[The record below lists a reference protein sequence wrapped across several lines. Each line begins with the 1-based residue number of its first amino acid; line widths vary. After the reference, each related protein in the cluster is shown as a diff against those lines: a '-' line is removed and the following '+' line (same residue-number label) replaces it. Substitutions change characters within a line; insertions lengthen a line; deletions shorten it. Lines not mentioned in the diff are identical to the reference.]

1 MHWLTGYELRKT
13 WGRKSFLASL
23 CLLFFLN
30 LFLLWYHNLPGE
42 GKPGLAA
49 YKRFQE
55 KINGMTETEKE
66 NYVSNLKETMDGVG
80 FVEEVLMMRNM
91 SDEMGDILAQQL
103 LGENPG
109 LFEAWYEKYQ
119 SGEYLQL
126 TDSLRQEALLV
137 SELHA
142 QWEKSAGYGEYLE
155 AVQETEDTLGSIGI
169 FRKTEEN
176 SFSTENIRK
185 SAADYAGLTSDGI
198 SWMPDKAVTGSMENL
213 WTDILLVLSVF
224 FFVGSLILEEKEK
237 SLFYIT
243 RSTKFGIFRSICAK
257 ILALLFHCMA
267 AAILLYG
274 SNLLYFGSAVGY
286 GDLNAKLQ
294 SLAAYRDST
303 LSVSI
308 LEYIGLSVA
317 TKAVVL
323 FGFGTLLTALCI
335 LADTVYLPYL
345 AGGMLWGLSFL
356 LYTVIPA
363 AAKKSLFKYLNFAGM
378 MKTENLYGS
387 YLNFN
392 IMEKAVSRTKL
403 VWIAI
408 MIVVSA
414 GILASMFLFARGN
427 SFVLRE
433 RRRGISL
440 GFRPGIS
447 VTGQEGY
454 KILIANRALVIL
466 LFFGLLL
473 GYREWEQ
480 KYSLT
485 SGEEYYQ
492 SMMRQLAGELTEEK
506 RELVLKEQA
515 RYQEAFEEIEKID
528 RMVFSGELTER
539 MGEELKAEW
548 YAVTAFYPY
557 YSRVWQQYQGICE
570 NGGCFIY
577 DTGYL
582 YLLGTGEDDFLIPFL
597 LLNCCMVLAFGNAV
611 SMEDENGSWNLIG
624 ATRTGK
630 GKILRRKAFV
640 CAASAGVMVLV
651 FFAGRMAGIARVFP
665 MGGLWYS
672 VRNIPRWG
680 QFAFP
685 LPVIVF
691 LLLVVISQALVLVL
705 AALVVFG
712 LSWWRRNPVQ
722 ACLFAAAFLVVPLV
736 LALLGFSWA
745 GRFSLYPFFSWTA
758 SGM

>member
-1 MHWLTGYELRKT
+1 
-13 WGRKSFLASL
+13 
-23 CLLFFLN
+23 
-30 LFLLWYHNLPGE
+30 
-42 GKPGLAA
+42 
-49 YKRFQE
+49 
-55 KINGMTETEKE
+55 
-66 NYVSNLKETMDGVG
+66 
-80 FVEEVLMMRNM
+80 
-91 SDEMGDILAQQL
+91 
-103 LGENPG
+103 
-109 LFEAWYEKYQ
+109 
-119 SGEYLQL
+119 
-126 TDSLRQEALLV
+126 
-137 SELHA
+137 
-142 QWEKSAGYGEYLE
+142 
-155 AVQETEDTLGSIGI
+155 
-169 FRKTEEN
+169 
-176 SFSTENIRK
+176 
-185 SAADYAGLTSDGI
+185 
-198 SWMPDKAVTGSMENL
+198 
-213 WTDILLVLSVF
+213 
-224 FFVGSLILEEKEK
+224 
-237 SLFYIT
+237 
-243 RSTKFGIFRSICAK
+243 
-257 ILALLFHCMA
+257 
-267 AAILLYG
+267 
-274 SNLLYFGSAVGY
+274 
-286 GDLNAKLQ
+286 
-294 SLAAYRDST
+294 
-303 LSVSI
+303 
-308 LEYIGLSVA
+308 
-317 TKAVVL
+317 
-323 FGFGTLLTALCI
+323 
-335 LADTVYLPYL
+335 
-345 AGGMLWGLSFL
+345 
-356 LYTVIPA
+356 
-363 AAKKSLFKYLNFAGM
+363 M

-392 IMEKAVSRTKL
+392 IMEKAVSRTEI
-403 VWIAI
+403 VWITI

-440 GFRPGIS
+440 WFRPGIS

-454 KILIANRALVIL
+454 KILIANRAMVIL

-528 RMVFSGELTER
+528 RMVSSGELTER

-722 ACLFAAAFLVVPLV
+722 AYLFAAAFLVVPLV

>member
-185 SAADYAGLTSDGI
+185 SAADYAGLTADGI

-267 AAILLYG
+267 GASRSSVRLQSALFRKCSGIWGPECKAAVTGGLQGQHLVRQHPGIYRDIG
-274 SNLLYFGSAVGY
+274 GHKGCGTVRIWDTSDGTVYFGGYGLSALPGGRHAVG
-286 GDLNAKLQ
+286 
-294 SLAAYRDST
+294 T
-303 LSVSI
+303 EFSVI
-308 LEYIGLSVA
+308 YCHPGCRKEESV
-317 TKAVVL
+317 
-323 FGFGTLLTALCI
+323 
-335 LADTVYLPYL
+335 
-345 AGGMLWGLSFL
+345 
-356 LYTVIPA
+356 
-363 AAKKSLFKYLNFAGM
+363 
-378 MKTENLYGS
+378 
-387 YLNFN
+387 
-392 IMEKAVSRTKL
+392 
-403 VWIAI
+403 
-408 MIVVSA
+408 
-414 GILASMFLFARGN
+414 
-427 SFVLRE
+427 
-433 RRRGISL
+433 
-440 GFRPGIS
+440 
-447 VTGQEGY
+447 
-454 KILIANRALVIL
+454 
-466 LFFGLLL
+466 
-473 GYREWEQ
+473 
-480 KYSLT
+480 
-485 SGEEYYQ
+485 
-492 SMMRQLAGELTEEK
+492 
-506 RELVLKEQA
+506 
-515 RYQEAFEEIEKID
+515 
-528 RMVFSGELTER
+528 
-539 MGEELKAEW
+539 
-548 YAVTAFYPY
+548 
-557 YSRVWQQYQGICE
+557 
-570 NGGCFIY
+570 
-577 DTGYL
+577 
-582 YLLGTGEDDFLIPFL
+582 
-597 LLNCCMVLAFGNAV
+597 
-611 SMEDENGSWNLIG
+611 
-624 ATRTGK
+624 
-630 GKILRRKAFV
+630 
-640 CAASAGVMVLV
+640 
-651 FFAGRMAGIARVFP
+651 
-665 MGGLWYS
+665 
-672 VRNIPRWG
+672 
-680 QFAFP
+680 
-685 LPVIVF
+685 
-691 LLLVVISQALVLVL
+691 
-705 AALVVFG
+705 
-712 LSWWRRNPVQ
+712 
-722 ACLFAAAFLVVPLV
+722 
-736 LALLGFSWA
+736 
-745 GRFSLYPFFSWTA
+745 
-758 SGM
+758 